1 MLVVPK
7 LELLNGVSARIGD
20 AGALGS
26 DDALIAARAWAA
38 EGFSRLQIVDRD
50 AVSGR
55 GSNLGLIEVIARD
68 RAAELDLVTGADS
81 SESIEGCF
89 DAGASR
95 VVLGPRALAEPE
107 WLASVTQAFPGV
119 LIVETRVRERRVVTR
134 GWVRTLPVDLLDLVD
149 ELAGAPLAGVLVT
162 SLDGAAGDGLELALL
177 EDVVDA
183 CDVPVFVEDTR
194 PTINDLRAFEHR
206 GLGGVVVPASVL
218 ATSLDA
224 RSVAN
229 EFGR

>member
-7 LELLNGVSARIGD
+7 LELVNGASARLGD
-20 AGALGS
+20 GGGLGS
-26 DDALIAARAWAA
+26 DDPLTAARAWAA

-50 AVSGR
+50 SVAGR
-55 GSNLGLIEVIARD
+55 GSNMGLIEIIGRD
-68 RAAELDLVTGADS
+68 HAADFDLVAGSDS
-81 SESIEGCF
+81 SESVEACLE
-89 DAGASR
+89 AGASN
-95 VVLGPRALAEPE
+95 VVLGPRALAEPD
-107 WLASVTQAFPGV
+107 WLASVSETFPGTLV
-119 LIVETRVRERRVVTR
+119 VETRVRERRVVTR
-134 GWVRTLPVDLLDLVD
+134 GWVRTLPLDLLDLVD
-149 ELAGAPLAGVLVT
+149 ELAGLPLAGLLVT

-183 CDVPVFVEDTR
+183 CELSVFVEDAR
-194 PTINDLRAFEHR
+194 PTMGDLRAFEHR
-206 GLGGVVVPASVL
+206 GLAGVVIPGPAL